1 MAPITRSQPDQLRL
15 PGQAHVAPGP
25 HDQTGMYVMH
35 HAFRR
40 DLGRFVVAVRQTPIG
55 DAPTWRA
62 LTRRWGRFA
71 AILHHH
77 HTVEDENFW
86 PILVRH
92 AEERGDAEAL
102 AMLVAME
109 DEHGDIDPALS
120 DCQHGFQAMV
130 EHPCADHR
138 NALDV
143 HLTGAR
149 EALDAHLGHEE
160 TEALPF
166 LQEVL
171 STAEY
176 AVLEA
181 AAGRGYP
188 ARLIPFLLPWVM
200 DELPVEARRR
210 ILIEAGRPLA
220 VVLRLVTPF
229 YARAERRAFRY

>member
-1 MAPITRSQPDQLRL
+1 
-15 PGQAHVAPGP
+15 VAPGP

-40 DLGRFVVAVRQTPIG
+40 DLRRFVTAVRQTPIG

-62 LTRRWGRFA
+62 LGRRWGRFA
-71 AILHHH
+71 EILHHH
-77 HTVEDENFW
+77 HTVEDDYFW
-86 PILVRH
+86 PVLIRH

-102 AMLVAME
+102 AMLNAME
-109 DEHGDIDPALS
+109 DEHAEIDPALIA
-120 DCQHGFQAMV
+120 CRQGFQAMV
-130 EHPCADHR
+130 DHPCADHR

-160 TEALPF
+160 SEALPF
-166 LQEVL
+166 LQQVL
-171 STAEY
+171 STDEY

-188 ARLIPFLLPWVM
+188 ARLTAFLLPWVM
-200 DELPVEARRR
+200 DELPAEARQR
-210 ILIEAGRPLA
+210 ILGKAGRPLA
-220 VVLRLVTPF
+220 ILLRLVTPR